1 MKDYPSERVDLRSDT
16 VTQPTPP
23 MREAMAAAVVGDDVL
38 GDDPTVIELQNRIAE
53 MLGKEAALF
62 VPSGTMSNAVAIK
75 SQTKPGDE
83 IVTHRK
89 SHIYMYEAGGYAVLA
104 GCSISLVEGER
115 GQMSP
120 EDVQRAIR
128 KVAGSDSHYPE
139 CTLICVE
146 NTANV
151 GGGSIYDQDT
161 LDAICEVAHK
171 NDCRAHMD
179 GARMFNAIVASGTN
193 PARMVRDFD
202 TISICLSKGLG
213 APIGSVLVGDA
224 ATIAEAHRWRKMFGG
239 GMRQSGI
246 LAAAGLY
253 ALENNIDRLGE
264 DHARA
269 RRLAE
274 ALDAME
280 AYSIDLGAV
289 QSNMVYINC
298 KKDGAKTL
306 VNSLAERG
314 VDVLDLEQG
323 VDYGDISTVRAVVHL
338 HITDEDIDRVIAAF
352 DAAQ

>member
-1 MKDYPSERVDLRSDT
+1 AP
-16 VTQPTPP
+16 
-23 MREAMAAAVVGDDVL
+23 
-38 GDDPTVIELQNRIAE
+38 N
-53 MLGKEAALF
+53 
-62 VPSGTMSNAVAIK
+62 
-75 SQTKPGDE
+75 
-83 IVTHRK
+83 
-89 SHIYMYEAGGYAVLA
+89 
-104 GCSISLVEGER
+104 
-115 GQMSP
+115 
-120 EDVQRAIR
+120 DVQMAIR

-151 GGGSIYDQDT
+151 GGGSIYEQDT
-161 LDAICEVAHK
+161 LDAICEVAHS
-171 NDCRAHMD
+171 NDCRAHLD
-179 GARMFNAIVASGTN
+179 GARMFNAVVSSGVDA
-193 PARMVRDFD
+193 ARMVRDFD

-213 APIGSVLVGDA
+213 APVGSVLVGDA

-239 GMRQSGI
+239 GMRQSGM

-253 ALENNIDRLGE
+253 ALENNIDRLAE
-264 DHARA
+264 DHSRA

-274 ALDAME
+274 AVDSMD

-298 KKDGAKTL
+298 KKDGAKSL
-306 VNSLAERG
+306 VNSLAKQG

-338 HITDEDIDRVIAAF
+338 HVTDEDIDRTIAAF

>member
-1 MKDYPSERVDLRSDT
+1 MKDYPGERVDLRSDT

-104 GCSISLVEGER
+104 GCSISLVEGEV

-151 GGGSIYDQDT
+151 GGGSIYDQET

-179 GARMFNAIVASGTN
+179 GARMFNAVVASGTN

-298 KKDGAKTL
+298 KKDGAKNL
-306 VNSLAERG
+306 VNSLAEQG

-338 HITDEDIDRVIAAF
+338 HITDEDVDRVIAAF

>member
-1 MKDYPSERVDLRSDT
+1 VKDYPGERVDLRSDT

-104 GCSISLVEGER
+104 GCSISLVEGEM

-151 GGGSIYDQDT
+151 GGGSIYNQET

-179 GARMFNAIVASGTN
+179 GARMFNAVVASGTD

-298 KKDGAKTL
+298 KKDGAKNL
-306 VNSLAERG
+306 VNSLAEQG

-338 HITDEDIDRVIAAF
+338 HITDEDVDRVIAAF

>member
-1 MKDYPSERVDLRSDT
+1 VKDYPSERVDLRSDT

-151 GGGSIYDQDT
+151 GGGSIYDQKT

-179 GARMFNAIVASGTN
+179 GARMFNAIVASGTD

-224 ATIAEAHRWRKMFGG
+224 ATITEAHRWRKMFGG

-306 VNSLAERG
+306 VNTLAERG
-314 VDVLDLEQG
+314 IDVLDLEQG

-338 HITDEDIDRVIAAF
+338 HITDEDIDRVITAF

>member
-1 MKDYPSERVDLRSDT
+1 MKDYPGERVDLRSDT

-104 GCSISLVEGER
+104 GCSISLVEGEM

-151 GGGSIYDQDT
+151 GGGSIYNQET

-179 GARMFNAIVASGTN
+179 GARMFNAVVASGTN

-298 KKDGAKTL
+298 KKDGAKNL
-306 VNSLAERG
+306 VNSLAEQG

-338 HITDEDIDRVIAAF
+338 HITDEDVDRVIAAF

>member
-1 MKDYPSERVDLRSDT
+1 MKDYPSKRVDLRSDT
-16 VTQPTPP
+16 VTQPTPS

-53 MLGKEAALF
+53 ILGKEAALF

-83 IVTHRK
+83 IVTHCK

-120 EDVQRAIR
+120 ENVQRAIR

-213 APIGSVLVGDA
+213 APIGSILVGDA
-224 ATIAEAHRWRKMFGG
+224 ATITEAHRWRKMFGG

>member
-1 MKDYPSERVDLRSDT
+1 MKDYPSDRVDLRSDT

-23 MREAMAAAVVGDDVL
+23 MRKAMAAAAVGDDVL
-38 GDDPTVIELQNRIAE
+38 GDDPTVIELQKRVAR

-75 SQTKPGDE
+75 TQTRPGDE
-83 IVTHRK
+83 IVTHCK

-104 GCSISLVEGER
+104 GCSISLVEGYR
-115 GQMSP
+115 GLMSP
-120 EDVQRAIR
+120 NDVQRAIR

-161 LDAICEVAHK
+161 LDAICEVAHS
-171 NDCRAHMD
+171 NDCRAHLD
-179 GARMFNAIVASGTN
+179 GARLFNAVVSSGGSA
-193 PARMVRDFD
+193 ARMVRDFD

-213 APIGSVLVGDA
+213 APVGSVLVGDT

-239 GMRQSGI
+239 GMRQSGM

-253 ALENNIDRLGE
+253 ALENNIDRLAE

-274 ALDAME
+274 AVDAME

-298 KKDGAKTL
+298 KKDGAKPL
-306 VNSLAERG
+306 VNSLAEQG

-338 HITDEDIDRVIAAF
+338 HVTDEDIDRTIAAF

>member
-83 IVTHRK
+83 IVTHCK

-120 EDVQRAIR
+120 ENVQRAIR

-151 GGGSIYDQDT
+151 GGGSIYDQKT

-179 GARMFNAIVASGTN
+179 GARMFNAIVASGTD

-224 ATIAEAHRWRKMFGG
+224 ATITEAHRWRKMFGG

-306 VNSLAERG
+306 VNTLAERG
-314 VDVLDLEQG
+314 IDVLDLEQG

-338 HITDEDIDRVIAAF
+338 HITDEDIDRVITAF

>member
-151 GGGSIYDQDT
+151 GGGSIYDQKT

-179 GARMFNAIVASGTN
+179 GARMFNAIVASGTD

-224 ATIAEAHRWRKMFGG
+224 ATITEAHRWRKMFGG

-298 KKDGAKTL
+298 KKDEAKTL
-306 VNSLAERG
+306 VNNLAERG
-314 VDVLDLEQG
+314 IDVLDLEQG

-338 HITDEDIDRVIAAF
+338 HITDEDIDRVITAF

>member
-1 MKDYPSERVDLRSDT
+1 MKDYPGERVDLRSDT

-104 GCSISLVEGER
+104 GCSISLVEGEM

-151 GGGSIYDQDT
+151 GGGSIYDQET

-179 GARMFNAIVASGTN
+179 GARMFNAVVASGTD

-298 KKDGAKTL
+298 KKDGAKNL
-306 VNSLAERG
+306 VNSLAEQG

-338 HITDEDIDRVIAAF
+338 HITDEDVDRVIAAF

>member
-1 MKDYPSERVDLRSDT
+1 MKDYPGERVDLRSDT

-104 GCSISLVEGER
+104 GCSISLVEGEM

-151 GGGSIYDQDT
+151 GGGSIYNQET

-179 GARMFNAIVASGTN
+179 GARMFNAVVASGTD

-298 KKDGAKTL
+298 KKDGAKNL
-306 VNSLAERG
+306 VNSLAEQG

-338 HITDEDIDRVIAAF
+338 HITDEDVDRVIAAF